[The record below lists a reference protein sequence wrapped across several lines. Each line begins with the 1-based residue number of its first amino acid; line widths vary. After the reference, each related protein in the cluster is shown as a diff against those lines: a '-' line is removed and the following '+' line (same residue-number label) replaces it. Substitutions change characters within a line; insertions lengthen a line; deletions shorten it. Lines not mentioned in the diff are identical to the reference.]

1 MVKQSEL
8 PPVLN
13 SEEKQENL
21 LLADTL
27 IKLITKF
34 LFYADTENTP
44 VTVRL
49 ETWNGL
55 LAALSSE
62 LQAASTEIGK
72 HGKTKCLMRI
82 IPIIIKMSHFCD
94 FNDFCPEI
102 NEDDENENP
111 LKSLIGINTIKA
123 ITSMAVRPNVDPS
136 ETPEDFNAPK
146 VEKSRSQDLRKLL
159 EG

>member
-102 NEDDENENP
+102 NEDDENEN
-111 LKSLIGINTIKA
+111 LEG
-123 ITSMAVRPNVDPS
+123 AVADGVEGAEGVEANDVVESDAAES
-136 ETPEDFNAPK
+136 TPEASGED
-146 VEKSRSQDLRKLL
+146 KSG
-159 EG
+159 E